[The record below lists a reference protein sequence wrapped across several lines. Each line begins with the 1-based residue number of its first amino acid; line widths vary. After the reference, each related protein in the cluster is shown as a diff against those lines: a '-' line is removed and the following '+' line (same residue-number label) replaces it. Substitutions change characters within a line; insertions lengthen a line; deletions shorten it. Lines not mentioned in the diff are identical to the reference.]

1 MVHIITHGDGHW
13 ELLGNKYWPNTTT
26 NYDLDTLALACLFTQ
41 PGKHIV
47 YLDDFAM
54 TTKSDS
60 IIPYD
65 FLDGSSMAT
74 PFVAGAVGTLSNIY
88 ENDTALQLKERIITN
103 VRKKSNLTNKVASGG
118 VLDLAN
124 VIVHTTGITLDK
136 TTTEIVVGKKIQ
148 LTPTITPEDATIKD
162 VIWTSSDTE
171 VAFVENGEITALAE
185 GTTTITATT
194 KEGGFQATCE
204 VTVEKVKLSSIE
216 ITKEPTKKEYIE
228 GQNFDASGMK
238 VTAKYNNDT
247 SKEVT
252 NYTVTDGENL
262 KVGKTNVTISYTEDD
277 VTKIVTQ
284 EITVKQNLKIS
295 FYDYNEYSI
304 DEKKC
309 LINITPNTTF
319 KDMISH
325 ITTNGIITLNNEN
338 EKITNNE
345 EIISTGMNLTITLNN
360 ESCEFIIVV
369 KGDTNGDGE
378 SNLKDLLQVNKHR
391 LNKVQ
396 LKDEFLLAGD
406 VTGDNI
412 VDLKDLLKINKFRLG
427 KINQY

>member
-1 MVHIITHGDGHW
+1 M
-13 ELLGNKYWPNTTT
+13 
-26 NYDLDTLALACLFTQ
+26 TQ
-41 PGKHIV
+41 
-47 YLDDFAM
+47 
-54 TTKSDS
+54 
-60 IIPYD
+60 
-65 FLDGSSMAT
+65 
-74 PFVAGAVGTLSNIY
+74 
-88 ENDTALQLKERIITN
+88 
-103 VRKKSNLTNKVASGG
+103 
-118 VLDLAN
+118 
-124 VIVHTTGITLDK
+124 
-136 TTTEIVVGKKIQ
+136 
-148 LTPTITPEDATIKD
+148 
-162 VIWTSSDTE
+162 
-171 VAFVENGEITALAE
+171 EITVNK
-185 GTTTITATT
+185 
-194 KEGGFQATCE
+194 KELT
-204 VTVEKVKLSSIE
+204 SIE
-216 ITKEPTKKEYIE
+216 ITKEPTKKKYLE